1 MNLDPGHGQPPTLL
15 HVCHRPLSTGTLN
28 PRLQAIAD
36 EIASVPREMQVELLL
51 DHARQFPPLPERFR
65 AARAAGAGRVTE
77 CQAEVYFFP
86 EVADGTVHI
95 HADIPGEAPTQRA
108 LVGILMDAY
117 EGATPDDV
125 AAIPDDLLQ
134 RMGVASLLGV
144 QRQQGFAGVLYRL
157 KHGVAEAAT

>member
-1 MNLDPGHGQPPTLL
+1 MMARSASVLPFSATGHW
-15 HVCHRPLSTGTLN
+15 PLPTGTLN

-36 EIASVPREMQVELLL
+36 EIASVPRELQVELLL

-65 AARAAGAGRVTE
+65 AAREAGVGRVTE

-86 EVADGTVHI
+86 EVADGAVHI

-117 EGATPDDV
+117 EGAAPSDV

-134 RMGVASLLGV
+134 RMGVAGLLGV

-157 KHGVAEAAT
+157 KHGVAEASR

>member
-1 MNLDPGHGQPPTLL
+1 MNPK
-15 HVCHRPLSTGTLN
+15 
-28 PRLQAIAD
+28 LQAITD

-65 AARAAGAGRVTE
+65 AARDAGVGRVTE

-86 EVADGTVHI
+86 EVVDGAVHV

-117 EGATPDDV
+117 EGATPADV

-134 RMGVASLLGV
+134 QMGVARLLGV

-157 KHGVAEAAT
+157 KHGVAEAANA

>member
-1 MNLDPGHGQPPTLL
+1 M
-15 HVCHRPLSTGTLN
+15 N

-36 EIASVPREMQVELLL
+36 EISSVPPEMQVELLL
-51 DHARQFPPLPERFR
+51 EHARAFPPLPERFR
-65 AARAAGAGRVTE
+65 EARAAGVGRVTE

-86 EVADGTVHI
+86 EVADGRVRI

-117 EGATPDDV
+117 DGASPADV
-125 AAIPDDLLQ
+125 AAIPDDLLA
-134 RMGVASLLGV
+134 RLGVARLLGV

-157 KHGVAEAAT
+157 KHGVAAASE